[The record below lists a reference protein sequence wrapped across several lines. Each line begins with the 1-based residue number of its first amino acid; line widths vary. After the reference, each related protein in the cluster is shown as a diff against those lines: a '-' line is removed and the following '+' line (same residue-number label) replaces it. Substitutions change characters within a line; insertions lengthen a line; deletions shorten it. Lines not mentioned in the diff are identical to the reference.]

1 MKILLLSSNRATSP
15 YPVYPLGL
23 SAVAAALKRAG
34 HETAIC
40 DLLVDGESID
50 GLRQRLGREKPGL
63 VGISIRNLDNVNLL
77 NEKRYATE
85 VGELVRCVHEEIGVP
100 VVLGGSGYSLAPEG
114 MLRITGAD
122 YGIVGEGES
131 LIVGLV
137 ESLERGGAPAPG
149 TILRNARP
157 IDGSELCG
165 AYYDPAILKR
175 YLELGTIAPVQT
187 KRGCAL
193 RCAYCAYPVLEGRA
207 LRCRPAADVV
217 DDVER
222 LVKDHGVSYVF
233 FTDSLFNDDQGAYLE
248 VLRELKRRKVKVPW
262 SAFIKPTG
270 ISEAVVDLMREA
282 GLVSAELGSDAAT
295 DATLR
300 RLGKPFR
307 FADVVSAN
315 DLLMKRG
322 IAVANYF
329 MFGGPGETRQTV
341 LEGIENIGNLKCNAV
356 FVFLGIRILPR
367 TELQR
372 IAVREKVIAPDC
384 ELLEPVYYVS
394 PQIDRAWAEQALTRG
409 FSKLGHVVFP
419 PDAMDDKIRLLHGM
433 GYAGSLWEMLA
444 PTGIA

>member
-1 MKILLLSSNRATSP
+1 M
-15 YPVYPLGL
+15 

-34 HETAIC
+34 HETVLC
-40 DLLVDGESID
+40 NLLIGGESI
-50 GLRQRLGREKPGL
+50 GAVREKLRREKPGL

-85 VGELVRCVHEEIGVP
+85 VGELVRCVHEELGVP

-114 MLRITGAD
+114 LLRNAGAD

-149 TILRNARP
+149 TILKNARP
-157 IDGSELCG
+157 IEGRGLCG
-165 AYYDPAILKR
+165 AYYDPAILKS
-175 YLELGTIAPVQT
+175 YLHLGTIAPVQT
-187 KRGCAL
+187 KRGCPL
-193 RCAYCAYPVLEGRA
+193 RCAYCAYPVLEGRS

-222 LVKDHGVSYVF
+222 LVKDHGVSCVF
-233 FTDSLFNDDQGAYLE
+233 FTDSLFNDDDGAYLE
-248 VLRELKRRKVKVPW
+248 VLRELKRRKLKVPW

-270 ISEAVVDLMREA
+270 ISEAVVALMRET

-300 RLGKPFR
+300 RLRKPFR
-307 FADVVSAN
+307 FADVVNAN
-315 DLLMKRG
+315 GVLMKQG

-341 LEGIENIGNLKCNAV
+341 LEGIENIRNLRCSAV
-356 FVFLGIRILPR
+356 FVFLGIRILPH
-367 TELQR
+367 TELRR
-372 IAVREKVIAPDC
+372 IAVRERVIAPDC
-384 ELLEPVYYVS
+384 ELLESVYYLS
-394 PQIDRAWAEQALTRG
+394 PQIDRAWAQQALTEG

-419 PDAMDDKIRLLHGM
+419 PDAMDDKLQLLRRL
-433 GYAGSLWEMLA
+433 GYAGSPWEMLA
-444 PTGIA
+444 PS